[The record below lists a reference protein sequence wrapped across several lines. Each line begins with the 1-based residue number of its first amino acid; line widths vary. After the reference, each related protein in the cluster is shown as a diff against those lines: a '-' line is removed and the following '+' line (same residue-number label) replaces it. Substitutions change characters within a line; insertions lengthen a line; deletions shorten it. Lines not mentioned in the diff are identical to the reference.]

1 MPRLFVLS
9 GPDLGQTHTFTQ
21 KVRLGR
27 APSCEVV
34 VRGSSIS
41 RAHAELSPEGE
52 AWVIVDLDSS
62 NGVRMGSVRAKRF
75 ELSDGDIFK
84 LGDVELRFRH
94 DDVEPEQSAPARSE
108 PTSATPGPVVSE
120 SDDDE
125 VTLEEDI
132 DLGEDIKS
140 VTPPPAESAPSTGST
155 EGRAGTEEKLSA
167 MRGKQAGG
175 RAPAEPQGAAERR
188 ARSPRRSAEVTDR
201 RDREILQ
208 FSSHR
213 SDSTAFTSDLSQQ
226 PLWVRALAILL
237 ALGVSAAV
245 FWVAFRGTSSL
256 SGGDEIELEEQR

>member
-9 GPDLGQTHTFTQ
+9 GPDLGQTHIFTE

-41 RAHAELSPEGE
+41 RAHAELSPEGDV
-52 AWVIVDLDSS
+52 WVIVDLDSS
-62 NGVRMGSVRAKRF
+62 NGVRKGSVRAKRF

-94 DDVEPEQSAPARSE
+94 EDAESDGAAPAASEPEPAPAAPE
-108 PTSATPGPVVSE
+108 PVVPDPE
-120 SDDDE
+120 DDE
-125 VTLEEDI
+125 VVLEEDI

-140 VTPPPAESAPSTGST
+140 IAPSPPESAPSTESA
-155 EGRAGTEEKLSA
+155 EDRAGAEEKLSA
-167 MRGKQAGG
+167 LRRRQAGV
-175 RAPAEPQGAAERR
+175 EPRGATERR
-188 ARSPRRSAEVTDR
+188 ARSSRRSAEVTDR

-208 FSSHR
+208 FSNHR

-226 PLWVRALAILL
+226 PLWVRALAVLL

-245 FWVAFRGTSSL
+245 FWAAFRGASSL